1 MDTKE
6 IDVITR
12 DVTRDTLL
20 GINKETIQG
29 FRVVTIRTICM
40 HRGTDRSD
48 IFSMIRRQIGGVA
61 ISHAS
66 AVAAILRCMNYFTG
80 RDARSLVD
88 GSNRGDT
95 LYRVSGFAE
104 NATLVAVLHNYE

>member
-12 DVTRDTLL
+12 DVTRDMLL

-48 IFSMIRRQIGGVA
+48 IFSMIRRQIGGAA

-80 RDARSLVD
+80 RDARSLARRWIESRRHAIP
-88 GSNRGDT
+88 GFRFRGKCDA
-95 LYRVSGFAE
+95 RSS
-104 NATLVAVLHNYE
+104 VA